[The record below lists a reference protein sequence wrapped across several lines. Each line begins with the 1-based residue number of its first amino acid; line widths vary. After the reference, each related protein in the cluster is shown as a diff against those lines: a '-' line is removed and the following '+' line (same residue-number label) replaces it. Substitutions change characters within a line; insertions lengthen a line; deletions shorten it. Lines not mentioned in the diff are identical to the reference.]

1 MQIDIISH
9 RIDRSA
15 ALWTYIETRFT
26 QAVLRFASQV
36 DRMII
41 RLSDVN
47 GSRGGVDKSC
57 RVELFWSLGD
67 PVIAEATDAD
77 PYVAVDLTASKLK
90 RAVLRASRRRWEKPR
105 KIHEIRPA
113 II

>member
-15 ALWTYIETRFT
+15 ALWTYIETRFN

-36 DRMII
+36 DRMVI

-47 GSRGGVDKSC
+47 GRRGGVDKSC
-57 RVELFWSLGD
+57 SVELIWVRGD
-67 PVIAEATDAD
+67 PVIAEATDSD
-77 PYVAVDLTASKLK
+77 PYVAVDLAASKLK
-90 RAVLRASRRRWEKPR
+90 RAVLRISRRRWEKPR
-105 KIHEIRPA
+105 RIHEIRPA
-113 II
+113 AI